1 MKKVVAS
8 SKKAGK
14 ISGIYC
20 GGGAIA
26 ARNAELGFDFLAIG
40 SDQVRALPLSCALCW
55 ANVDTL
61 TWHRCV
67 LECILQGF
75 LEEGTR
81 LALTRAKSPFKAGA
95 TANSY

>member
-26 ARNAELGFDFLAIG
+26 ARNAEIGFDFLAIG
-40 SDQVRALPLSCALCW
+40 SDQARAWPLTVRVCFFSRMLS
-55 ANVDTL
+55 
-61 TWHRCV
+61 RCV
-67 LECILQGF
+67 
-75 LEEGTR
+75 
-81 LALTRAKSPFKAGA
+81 P
-95 TANSY
+95 